1 MEGGY
6 RRGEGG
12 CPKESSYWFR
22 LWKEGGKNLIK
33 KGENQR
39 FLIICKIK
47 LCITCDDLYWK
58 ITIEKDRDPYNLPWS
73 GSVKLSRILIWMSSG
88 KCLAGCHGRQ
98 FTLCYDWFLWAV
110 GSAWQD
116 VMDCS
121 SHCAMPALGREATP
135 QDNSLRYCNTVIDCI
150 ILYNTV

>member
-1 MEGGY
+1 MGIGEEPVGVQRRAVMVMEGGY

-47 LCITCDDLYWK
+47 LCITCDDLY
-58 ITIEKDRDPYNLPWS
+58 
-73 GSVKLSRILIWMSSG
+73 
-88 KCLAGCHGRQ
+88 
-98 FTLCYDWFLWAV
+98 
-110 GSAWQD
+110 
-116 VMDCS
+116 
-121 SHCAMPALGREATP
+121 
-135 QDNSLRYCNTVIDCI
+135 
-150 ILYNTV
+150 